1 MKNKDKK
8 TPKLN
13 ANDYILSSD
22 AEAILYGLILVLISL
37 IGFLNYGVVG
47 EALTYIFSY
56 LFGVF
61 YIFTYLL
68 LIFFGLY
75 LMIKKQV
82 VKFHIDLK
90 ILGAMLLVLGFC
102 IAASM
107 GNNITIN
114 TFFSAYQNQ
123 INNAQKHIFSM
134 VSTDAIFSYLGGG
147 IVGYFLVGALNSAIT
162 ETGTSIVVFVFI
174 GLGFILLFKNLFIRF
189 IKFLVNYHK
198 KRKEV
203 RLLSKQEKET
213 EVIENKVEEKNI
225 PNEFESVKRAKA
237 SEIIDY
243 NKLDQQEIK
252 EDQHLEEIKKIIDKP
267 IITNDNKIIND
278 EIWNKKVEINKN
290 KVFIEPLEEKNLK
303 NTKPNDYVLPPLSLL
318 KDHFNNDETEKKVR
332 IAEDRLEKINECF
345 HDFNIGASAISY
357 TIGPSVTRF
366 DVKMNA
372 NVKTNVLCSIEND
385 LAVRLGGNKTV
396 RLETIVE
403 GKDTSGIEVG
413 NDIVDI
419 VSFKECML
427 EVQKNKKDKLLF
439 PLGKNISGE
448 IITCRLDEM
457 PHLLVCGTTGSGKS
471 VFVHNIIVSLL
482 MRNSPDELKLML
494 IDPKRVEFSKYQGL
508 PHLLC
513 PIITSPDK
521 GKNGL
526 IKLVEEMEKRYE
538 LFASKGRGASNYKE
552 YMEICEEMGY
562 EKIPYIVMICDEFA
576 DFIENDR
583 ENAKLIQR
591 IAQMARACGIYMV
604 IATQRPSVKV
614 ITGDIKANIP
624 SRIALSVSSQIDSR
638 TIIDETGAEN
648 LLGRGDLL
656 ARIPNHKSLIRVQS
670 AYLENREIMDICDF
684 IKNQRGVNYMKDF
697 EDLSPKVVTPYGMES
712 EIGTPYK
719 DFHNDPKFE
728 EIKNYV
734 IKTGK
739 CASGKIQ
746 NAFGIGFNK
755 ADGILDTLEADGIIK
770 REGNRRVLAEQYREN
785 LIEEDSDE

>member
-1 MKNKDKK
+1 
-8 TPKLN
+8 
-13 ANDYILSSD
+13 
-22 AEAILYGLILVLISL
+22 
-37 IGFLNYGVVG
+37 
-47 EALTYIFSY
+47 
-56 LFGVF
+56 
-61 YIFTYLL
+61 
-68 LIFFGLY
+68 
-75 LMIKKQV
+75 
-82 VKFHIDLK
+82 
-90 ILGAMLLVLGFC
+90 
-102 IAASM
+102 
-107 GNNITIN
+107 
-114 TFFSAYQNQ
+114 
-123 INNAQKHIFSM
+123 
-134 VSTDAIFSYLGGG
+134 
-147 IVGYFLVGALNSAIT
+147 
-162 ETGTSIVVFVFI
+162 
-174 GLGFILLFKNLFIRF
+174 
-189 IKFLVNYHK
+189 
-198 KRKEV
+198 
-203 RLLSKQEKET
+203 
-213 EVIENKVEEKNI
+213 
-225 PNEFESVKRAKA
+225 
-237 SEIIDY
+237 
-243 NKLDQQEIK
+243 
-252 EDQHLEEIKKIIDKP
+252 
-267 IITNDNKIIND
+267 
-278 EIWNKKVEINKN
+278 
-290 KVFIEPLEEKNLK
+290 
-303 NTKPNDYVLPPLSLL
+303 
-318 KDHFNNDETEKKVR
+318 
-332 IAEDRLEKINECF
+332 
-345 HDFNIGASAISY
+345 
-357 TIGPSVTRF
+357 
-366 DVKMNA
+366 
-372 NVKTNVLCSIEND
+372 
-385 LAVRLGGNKTV
+385 
-396 RLETIVE
+396 
-403 GKDTSGIEVG
+403 
-413 NDIVDI
+413 
-419 VSFKECML
+419 
-427 EVQKNKKDKLLF
+427 
-439 PLGKNISGE
+439 
-448 IITCRLDEM
+448 
-457 PHLLVCGTTGSGKS
+457 
-471 VFVHNIIVSLL
+471 

-538 LFASKGRGASNYKE
+538 LFASKGRGATNYKE
-552 YMEICEEMGY
+552 YMEICNEMGY

-785 LIEEDSDE
+785 LIEEDNDE